1 MLMMVDYVHER
12 IQHYKDL
19 HVGVDMT
26 MGNGHDTLFLSQ
38 VCDEV
43 FAFDIQQTALDH
55 TSQLIDGLSHV
66 HLILDG
72 HQNCDQYVDS
82 FDVGI
87 FNLGYLPLES
97 HQVTTLLSTTKEA
110 IIKAIHMMNKV
121 LFIVVY
127 PGHEEGYKESLWI
140 DDYVSNL
147 DSHHYNV
154 SSYKML
160 NKNQSPSVIE
170 IEKKSSH

>member
-1 MLMMVDYVHER
+1 MMVDYVHSR
-12 IQHYKDL
+12 IQNYKDL
-19 HVGVDMT
+19 HIGVDMT

-43 FAFDIQQTALDH
+43 YAFDIQQAALDH
-55 TSQLIDGLSHV
+55 TSSLFEDLSHV

-72 HQNCDQYVDS
+72 HQHCDRYLDS

-97 HQVTTLLSTTKEA
+97 HHVTTLLETTQEA
-110 IIKAIHMMNKV
+110 LIKAIQMVNKV

-140 DDYVSNL
+140 DDYVSGL
-147 DSHHYNV
+147 DSHQYNV
-154 SSYKML
+154 STYKML
-160 NKNQSPSVIE
+160 NKNHSPYVIE
-170 IEKKSSH
+170 IEKKSSR